1 MLTADACN
9 YVIHS
14 FLKSFFVLR
23 LTVISFV
30 FQKIKNMKKLLT
42 IAALAIGSGAFAQSL
57 STPQPSTTQT
67 IKQNFGLSSIELS
80 YSRPNMKGRTVMGN
94 LVPFG
99 KVWRSGANS
108 ATTLTFGDDV
118 TIGNKLVTAGK
129 YGLVTI
135 PGKESWVL
143 IITKQLDVT
152 SPSAYK
158 EESDVV
164 RVTVAPT
171 NIKDKV
177 ESFTMQFSNVKSNT
191 CSLDLMW
198 ENTSVSLPI
207 STDVDTK
214 VMKQIDN
221 IMTKDN
227 LPYFNAGM
235 YYMENGKDLNQA
247 LTWFNKAA
255 DQNPTAFWIHHQKA
269 NCLAKLGKKTDAIA
283 SATKSLALATEAKN
297 GDYVK
302 LNEDLLKTLK

>member
-1 MLTADACN
+1 
-9 YVIHS
+9 
-14 FLKSFFVLR
+14 
-23 LTVISFV
+23 
-30 FQKIKNMKKLLT
+30 MKKLFT
-42 IAALAIGSGAFAQSL
+42 IAAFAIGSGAFAQSL
-57 STPQPSTTQT
+57 TTPQPSTTQT

-99 KVWRSGANS
+99 KVWRTGANS

-135 PGKESWVL
+135 PGKDSWVL
-143 IITKQLDVT
+143 IITKQLDIT
-152 SPSAYK
+152 SPTAYK

-164 RVTVAPT
+164 RVTAAPT

-177 ESFTMQFSNVKSNT
+177 ESFTIQFGNVKSNT

-198 ENTSVSLPI
+198 ENTLVSLPI
-207 STDVDTK
+207 TTDVDTK

-255 DQNPTAFWIHHQKA
+255 DQNPTAYWILHQKA
-269 NCLAKLGKKTDAIA
+269 NCLVKLGKKTEAIA
-283 SATKSLALATEAKN
+283 AATKSLELATEGKN
-297 GDYVK
+297 PDYVK
-302 LNEDLLKTLK
+302 LNEDLLKSLK